1 MNYHVV
7 IARFHERRRMF
18 GRHCY
23 GDLQRDELVRRV
35 QKSRCDAQQ
44 YARMMGAY
52 MILVVSKGQRGL
64 FPKSVPRM

>member
-1 MNYHVV
+1 MLSRGNRTFPRTAEDVWPTLLS
-7 IARFHERRRMF
+7 
-18 GRHCY
+18 G
-23 GDLQRDELVRRV
+23 LQRDELVRRV